1 MTGENDTTND
11 AREPVQA
18 AGPAVPPVPQ
28 PQSVPQPQPQPS
40 AGQPRRGL
48 PGWAWALIIGGAV
61 VVITVVVLVALAA
74 NAILGAVSRA
84 DDAASR
90 PVPPPAATATALA
103 PEATGST
110 EPPGAGDAA
119 GALISLNEQADL
131 GSSVPIWRYP
141 ILADWEI
148 TTFDQGGIN
157 TSQNSALGCVFT
169 SSQNQQPAQDVTAT
183 DDLTDSLATF
193 EVLEDRKL
201 LEFPGAEL
209 IGDLGTAEFA
219 VAYPGGRASL
229 EFITSRIDYLDQDLN
244 VPYTSEIAARA
255 MPLAESFLYIE
266 VACPTALVDAGQS
279 PFDELREGLEVLVER

>member
-1 MTGENDTTND
+1 MADQNDTADD
-11 AREPVQA
+11 APEPVQA
-18 AGPAVPPVPQ
+18 AGPAVPAPQPVPGPQ
-28 PQSVPQPQPQPS
+28 PQVP
-40 AGQPRRGL
+40 ARQPRRGL

-61 VVITVVVLVALAA
+61 MVIGVVVLVALAA

-84 DDAASR
+84 DDAATP
-90 PVPPPAATATALA
+90 PVPPPAATATAAA
-103 PEATGST
+103 PETT
-110 EPPGAGDAA
+110 EPGASAESPGAVDAA

-201 LEFPGAEL
+201 VEFPGAEL

-219 VAYPGGRASL
+219 VAYPGGQASL

-244 VPYTSEIAARA
+244 VPYTSELAARA

-279 PFDELREGLEVLVER
+279 PFDELRDGLEVLVER